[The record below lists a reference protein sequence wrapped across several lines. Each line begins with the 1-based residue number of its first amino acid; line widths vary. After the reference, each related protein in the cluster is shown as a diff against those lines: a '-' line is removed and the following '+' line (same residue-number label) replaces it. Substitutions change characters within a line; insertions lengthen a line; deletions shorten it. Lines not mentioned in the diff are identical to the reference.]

1 MLQSQTMRSMSGRP
15 ALTSTLTMPNDTL
28 RERGDFKV
36 FKNVQHNHFHQKN
49 DYDVMLFPRVR
60 RKV

>member
-1 MLQSQTMRSMSGRP
+1 MLQSQTMRSMSGLP
-15 ALTSTLTMPNDTL
+15 ALTSMLTMPNDTL

-36 FKNVQHNHFHQKN
+36 FKNVQNNNFHQKN
-49 DYDVMLFPRVR
+49 DYGVMLFPRVH